1 MAKLSSVNK
10 NERRK
15 KLVAK
20 YANRYAK
27 LKAQANDK
35 SADETERLI
44 ARLKM
49 AEIPRNGNPTRI
61 RNGQRARKDSV
72 LSPASKL
79 RVRVLDVLQR
89 EGYIRGYSEEEMGPA
104 KGIRIELKYFEGQPA
119 IKHVARISKP
129 GRRVYSGSQELPRV
143 MNGLGITIVS
153 TPRGVL
159 SDAEAR
165 EQNVGGEV
173 LAEVF

>member
-1 MAKLSSVNK
+1 MALTDP
-10 NERRK
+10 
-15 KLVAK
+15 LGDM
-20 YANRYAK
+20 
-27 LKAQANDK
+27 L
-35 SADETERLI
+35 
-44 ARLKM
+44 
-49 AEIPRNGNPTRI
+49 TRI

-104 KGIRIELKYFEGQPA
+104 KGVRIELKYFEGQPA
-119 IKHVARISKP
+119 IKHVARVSKP

>member
-1 MAKLSSVNK
+1 MAVTDPLGDM
-10 NERRK
+10 
-15 KLVAK
+15 L
-20 YANRYAK
+20 
-27 LKAQANDK
+27 
-35 SADETERLI
+35 
-44 ARLKM
+44 
-49 AEIPRNGNPTRI
+49 TRI

-79 RVRVLDVLQR
+79 RARVLDVLQR
-89 EGYIRGYSEEEMGPA
+89 EGYIRGYAEEEMGPA

-153 TPRGVL
+153 TPKGVL